1 VHCRINKPFKSNS
14 KATGNDMLWKKIY
27 YYFMLQNEKY
37 LQHYHVRSNVK
48 STVNMIKSK
57 FGDRVRSKLWTVL
70 VSEILCKIIAHNI
83 CCVIQEMNELW
94 VKEEFK
100 IGETIQI

>member
-1 VHCRINKPFKSNS
+1 
-14 KATGNDMLWKKIY
+14 
-27 YYFMLQNEKY
+27 
-37 LQHYHVRSNVK
+37 
-48 STVNMIKSK
+48 MIKSK